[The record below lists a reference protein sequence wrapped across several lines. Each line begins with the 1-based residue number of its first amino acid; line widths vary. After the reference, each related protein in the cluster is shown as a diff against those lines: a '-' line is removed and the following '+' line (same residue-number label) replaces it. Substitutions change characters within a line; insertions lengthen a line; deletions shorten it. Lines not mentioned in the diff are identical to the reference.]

1 MTMPSYPIPKDLV
14 AEYSAACQI
23 VSQYEELRALG
34 PVDPDK
40 AAWAGQ
46 ELETKTLIERIT
58 QLVYDLEFQTN
69 ARTQDQKDCHNNF
82 VIWRKKYHDPLKR
95 RIAILESAVSDEEWD
110 TANPGTS
117 DGETSW
123 RINVN
128 TLINNRTML
137 GRKVQEDS
145 DVHQ

>member
-1 MTMPSYPIPKDLV
+1 MPSYPIPKDLV

-23 VSQYEELRALG
+23 VSQYEELCALG

-46 ELETKTLIERIT
+46 ELETKTLIERI
-58 QLVYDLEFQTN
+58 
-69 ARTQDQKDCHNNF
+69 
-82 VIWRKKYHDPLKR
+82 
-95 RIAILESAVSDEEWD
+95 AILESAVSDDEWD

-117 DGETSW
+117 DGETRW
-123 RINVN
+123 RTNVN

-137 GRKVQEDS
+137 GRRIQEDN
-145 DVHQ
+145 DVRQ